1 MGRVI
6 DMPVVDQASHSI
18 RSPHQQRVDA
28 FMRLALQDV
37 PGEPIM
43 PKPSVRKLRA
53 KLIFEEAM
61 ETINALGVQVL
72 FGGSGQVS
80 MAINDPNAPDPKDRV
95 KPHRYEVVGRGDL
108 IEIVDGCC
116 DIKVVT
122 TGTLT
127 ACGVSDQPVQ
137 FAVDANNLAKF
148 GPGHQIREDGKLI
161 KPPDH
166 APPDLLSLLRKMG
179 GKDYNMSPVAG
190 E

>member
-1 MGRVI
+1 MENRTQDPAI
-6 DMPVVDQASHSI
+6 VDQLAYAI

-37 PGEPIM
+37 PSTPLQ
-43 PKPSVRKLRA
+43 PKPAVRMLRA

-61 ETINALGVQVL
+61 ETINALGVQIV
-72 FGGSGQVS
+72 FGGGGQVGEI
-80 MAINDPNAPDPKDRV
+80 INDPIANTV
-95 KPHRYEVVGRGDL
+95 KPHDYRLVGQADL
-108 IEIVDGCC
+108 VGIVDGCC

-127 ACGVSDQPVQ
+127 ACGVADQPVQ

-148 GPGHQIREDGKLI
+148 GPGHRIREDGKLI
-161 KPPDH
+161 KPPGH
-166 APPDLLSLLRKMG
+166 KPPDLLSLLTKMG
-179 GKDYNMSPVAG
+179 GIHANMFP